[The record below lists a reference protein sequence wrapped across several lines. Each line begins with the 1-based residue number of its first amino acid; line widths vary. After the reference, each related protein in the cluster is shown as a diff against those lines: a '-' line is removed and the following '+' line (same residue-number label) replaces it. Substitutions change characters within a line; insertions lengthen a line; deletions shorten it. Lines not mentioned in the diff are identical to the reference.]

1 MNRRILPGA
10 ALAIALAVTGWA
22 ALSHT
27 SNPESTPTAATEIAP
42 AATAPG
48 EAALRAYID
57 PETGEMTVG
66 VTSDAT
72 LSLDPATQNALRR
85 DSEGLVPVRHA
96 DGSVSVNLQGRY
108 QSVSVIHITEDGTR
122 IICNENVDAVHNA
135 LDGRTDAQQ
144 TPEVE

>member
-10 ALAIALAVTGWA
+10 ALAIALALAGWA

-27 SNPESTPTAATEIAP
+27 TNPESTPTAATEIAP
-42 AATAPG
+42 ATTPPG

-57 PETGEMTVG
+57 PETGEMTIG
-66 VTSDAT
+66 VASDAT
-72 LSLDPATQNALRR
+72 VALDPATQNALRR
-85 DSEGLVPVRHA
+85 DSEGLVPVHHA
-96 DGSVSVNLQGRY
+96 DGSVSVNLQGRF
-108 QSVSVIHITEDGTR
+108 QSVSVVHITDDGSR
-122 IICNENVDAVHNA
+122 IICNENAEAVHGA

>member
-1 MNRRILPGA
+1 MNRRMLPGA
-10 ALAIALAVTGWA
+10 AIAIALAVAGWA

-27 SNPESTPTAATEIAP
+27 TNHESTPTAATEIAP

-48 EAALRAYID
+48 EASLRAYID

-66 VTSDAT
+66 VTSDT
-72 LSLDPATQNALRR
+72 PLSLDPATENALRR

-108 QSVSVIHITEDGTR
+108 QSVSAIHITEDGSK
-122 IICNENVDAVHNA
+122 IICNENADAVHDA
-135 LDGRTDAQQ
+135 LNGQTDGQH